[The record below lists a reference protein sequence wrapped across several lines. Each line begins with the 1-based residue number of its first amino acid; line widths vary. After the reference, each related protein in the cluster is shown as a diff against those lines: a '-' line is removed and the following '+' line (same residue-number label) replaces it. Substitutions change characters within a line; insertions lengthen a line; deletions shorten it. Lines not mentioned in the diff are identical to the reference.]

1 MYQFCLK
8 HRNGLFIQLLSPKS
22 KFLCSSGKALCPP
35 VTKVGGKTDLHQVFH
50 SSITNGLKPDLLQTK
65 QNKKQK
71 TLQVQHLSKNQHP
84 RIQQNLP
91 KPPWI
96 IYTLHHTPFPILDP
110 NHQGPGAGPA
120 LQLMAIASMTPQ
132 AAVDL
137 GVQRVTRGSR

>member
-65 QNKKQK
+65 QK
-71 TLQVQHLSKNQHP
+71 TKNLAGITSLQEPHP

-120 LQLMAIASMTPQ
+120 LQLMAIASMTSQ